1 MTHLDFD
8 LGAGV
13 FWPPPLA
20 DEVQPEINKKQVFI
34 LLMIHSSLV
43 NFLAQVYNK
52 NKNECDFVPEVI
64 VSSDYLNYLD
74 L

>member
-20 DEVQPEINKKQVFI
+20 DEVQPEINKKNKFFYIIDDKVEKI
-34 LLMIHSSLV
+34 LKGSL
-43 NFLAQVYNK
+43 
-52 NKNECDFVPEVI
+52 DSIP
-64 VSSDYLNYLD
+64 
-74 L
+74 